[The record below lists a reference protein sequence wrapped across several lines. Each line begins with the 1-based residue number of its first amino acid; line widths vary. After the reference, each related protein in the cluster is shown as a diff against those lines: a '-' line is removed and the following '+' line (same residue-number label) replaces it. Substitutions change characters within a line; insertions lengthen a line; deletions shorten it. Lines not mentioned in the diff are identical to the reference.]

1 MKVFKAF
8 ILMVLLF
15 SFQLHSVIPMYYG
28 ARSLSLGY
36 SSSAYNYDINSLYLN
51 PGLLSGFG
59 YFITGYQNQSDF
71 SSYKG
76 FGEVLGELLAENIQN
91 FDIIGVNDRE
101 VIHDRLKELFT
112 SKHGM
117 YGFTSNSAGAA
128 FKRYGFSIA
137 RINTSV
143 INPERAPV
151 LDAETTE
158 LTQEEINGLNLS
170 FTGLSYTQY
179 SVSYSLDFTKEISIG
194 VTMHYLSGS
203 VTRFLKPLVNEEFT
217 SSSTEKDYLK
227 YGWSGAEDN
236 FGKFLIDLSVSAS
249 LSTILRVALILK
261 NYRNPVIETEQ
272 GDIILDQRTIA
283 AVSIKP
289 DQKTGIYLDLDLKQS
304 DLYLNGELVQP
315 VSLGVERA
323 FFNGNFF
330 VRLGIMSDLTEKYLF
345 GSKGKLLYGVGLGVY
360 IKKVLIDAGIGI
372 GGDGK
377 VNSFAVSGFF
387 IVK

>member
-1 MKVFKAF
+1 
-8 ILMVLLF
+8 
-15 SFQLHSVIPMYYG
+15 
-28 ARSLSLGY
+28 
-36 SSSAYNYDINSLYLN
+36 
-51 PGLLSGFG
+51 
-59 YFITGYQNQSDF
+59 
-71 SSYKG
+71 
-76 FGEVLGELLAENIQN
+76 
-91 FDIIGVNDRE
+91 
-101 VIHDRLKELFT
+101 
-112 SKHGM
+112 
-117 YGFTSNSAGAA
+117 
-128 FKRYGFSIA
+128 
-137 RINTSV
+137 
-143 INPERAPV
+143 
-151 LDAETTE
+151 
-158 LTQEEINGLNLS
+158 
-170 FTGLSYTQY
+170 
-179 SVSYSLDFTKEISIG
+179 
-194 VTMHYLSGS
+194 MHYLSGS

-283 AVSIKP
+283 AASIKP